1 MKFHGMKKTLWV
13 PLLLLLLGTGFMYAA
28 GTPGEGGT
36 VDLTAFCSSQK
47 GFNLLGKFDVSWSN
61 TGYTEKEF
69 YKASNSVQPNPAG
82 SVSLFR

>member
-13 PLLLLLLGTGFMYAA
+13 PVLLLLL
-28 GTPGEGGT
+28 GT
-36 VDLTAFCSSQK
+36 VDLTAFCSTQK

-69 YKASNSVQPNPAG
+69 Y
-82 SVSLFR
+82 